1 MVISETFIFKLKSE
15 SVVDSE
21 KTLER
26 LNSLLIQYPY
36 FHTLHKL
43 KWEILSSRKTI
54 SKNDRK
60 NYSIVTNNRKHL
72 IWSYNITNTNKKES
86 ITNFDKKERKQFI
99 NWLNSIEH
107 NENESSSAFE
117 SSEKKITS
125 LKNLNN
131 FESSIGKQDDIL
143 NNQFFDGK
151 ILMTETLAKLYS
163 KQGNIQKAVEAY
175 KILSLKYP
183 KKSIYF
189 ANQINKIMDIT

>member
-1 MVISETFIFKLKSE
+1 M
-15 SVVDSE
+15 
-21 KTLER
+21 
-26 LNSLLIQYPY
+26 
-36 FHTLHKL
+36 
-43 KWEILSSRKTI
+43 SSRKTI
-54 SKNDRK
+54 SNNDRK

-131 FESSIGKQDDIL
+131 FENSKGKQDDTL

-189 ANQINKIMDIT
+189 ANQINKIKDIT

>member
-1 MVISETFIFKLKSE
+1 M
-15 SVVDSE
+15 
-21 KTLER
+21 
-26 LNSLLIQYPY
+26 
-36 FHTLHKL
+36 
-43 KWEILSSRKTI
+43 
-54 SKNDRK
+54 
-60 NYSIVTNNRKHL
+60 
-72 IWSYNITNTNKKES
+72 
-86 ITNFDKKERKQFI
+86 
-99 NWLNSIEH
+99 IEH

-131 FESSIGKQDDIL
+131 FENSKGKQDDTL

-189 ANQINKIMDIT
+189 ANQINKIRDIT

>member
-1 MVISETFIFKLKSE
+1 M
-15 SVVDSE
+15 
-21 KTLER
+21 
-26 LNSLLIQYPY
+26 
-36 FHTLHKL
+36 
-43 KWEILSSRKTI
+43 
-54 SKNDRK
+54 
-60 NYSIVTNNRKHL
+60 
-72 IWSYNITNTNKKES
+72 IWNYNITNTNKKES
-86 ITNFDKKERKQFI
+86 TTNFNKKERKQFI
-99 NWLNSIEH
+99 NWLNTIEH

-131 FESSIGKQDDIL
+131 FESSIGKEDDIL

-189 ANQINKIMDIT
+189 ANQINRIMDVR